1 MTKGTKIVSLNTF
14 QNLSRAIYYNNRSKK
29 NKLKPIQKIPNI
41 WYLTDNIKTK
51 KPSLTLNNL
60 PKNSGVVIR
69 PYDPK
74 QKYKNIKNL
83 IKISRKN
90 SLTILIAGKKAFP
103 FTNGSHIPRWIFKSP
118 KNNKIV
124 SISVH
129 GLKDMRRTINS
140 KANLAFISPVFQ
152 TTSHLHKD
160 LLGVVKLGLIS
171 RKFKIPLI
179 ALGGINEKN
188 IKSLRSIPIHGCAG
202 IDVFEKNN

>member
-1 MTKGTKIVSLNTF
+1 MIVSLNTF
-14 QNLSRAIYYNNRSKK
+14 QNLSRTIYNNNKTKK
-29 NKLKPIQKIPNI
+29 HKLKTIQKIPNI
-41 WYLTDNIKTK
+41 WYFTDNIKTK
-51 KPSLTLNNL
+51 KPNVTINRL
-60 PKNSGVVIR
+60 PKNTGIVIR

-103 FTNGSHIPRWIFKSP
+103 FTNGSHIPRWIFRRP

-129 GLKDMRRTINS
+129 GLKDIRRVINS
-140 KANLAFISPVFQ
+140 KANLAFISPVFK

-160 LLGVVKLGLIS
+160 SLGAVKLGLIS
-171 RKFKIPLI
+171 RKFKIPLV